1 MKKELKELKEVKKN
15 IDKIYTYLMFDGLYY
30 KIGKSKNPEKRLKQI
45 QTSNP
50 LSLLLEY
57 SDKVD
62 EKNLHK
68 LYSNYR
74 IKNEWF
80 NLNDKQVEEIK
91 YFFKKGYKETIVD
104 TSKVESIDFGN
115 FKLKTTLKG
124 TYKLSTYD
132 RQRIIEGQQKNIK
145 KNIEYVINFG
155 KYKGTKITDMVSEE
169 QIKYMEWYINN
180 VGKKGKNDRRFK
192 AINYQY
198 RKITK
203 NN

>member
-1 MKKELKELKEVKKN
+1 MKKELKEVKKN
-15 IDKIYTYLMFDGLYY
+15 IDNIYTYLMFDGLYY

-50 LSLLLEY
+50 LALLLEY

-91 YFFKKGYKETIVD
+91 YFFKKGYKESIVD
-104 TSKVESIDFGN
+104 TSKVESIDFGK

-124 TYKLSTYD
+124 TYKLSTHH
-132 RQRIIEGQQKNIK
+132 RQKIIEGQQKNIK

-155 KYKGTKITDMVSEE
+155 KYKGTKITDMISEE
-169 QIKYMEWYINN
+169 QISYMEWYINN
-180 VGKKGKNDRRFK
+180 VGKHGKNDRRFK

-203 NN
+203 NNN